1 MNPQNPALS
10 QLTSKQKLLLEAAL
24 LQGEAAINS
33 WQQWIAAVDI
43 EKIETDSYR
52 LLPLVYR
59 NLSEHGVTDLPARL
73 KGVYRRTWLEN
84 QVVVQ
89 QLTTILQEFQ
99 TCNVETLL
107 LKDAALSLCDYPDFG
122 LRTIHNFNL
131 LVRPDRALAATNS
144 LQKIGWKPQGKI
156 PKNIGRFPHSLEFKH
171 QSGQLLNFRW
181 HLFGDGFQ
189 EAAETEFW
197 ERAIVAKVGEFPVR
211 VLNAT
216 DRLFYVCVT
225 NRSTPSDYK
234 FSRLA
239 DAVAILNAS
248 SSEVDWDRLLSQA
261 QKYHFVGA
269 LQTSLLQLH
278 EILNVPIPDATLKKL
293 SDLPLS
299 ELERQED
306 RIAKSKQKT
315 VLDRFWLRYCQYTR
329 TANQFEIVGFIH
341 YLQYLWGVEHLW
353 QVPVQATIRGM
364 RRIF

>member
-1 MNPQNPALS
+1 MNIRNNSTS
-10 QLTSKQKLLLEAAL
+10 QLTQNQKLLLKAAL
-24 LQGEAAINS
+24 LQREEAINS
-33 WQQWIAAVDI
+33 WQQWIASVDI

-59 NLSEHGVTDLPARL
+59 NLSERGVTDLPARL

-84 QVVVQ
+84 QVFVQ
-89 QLTTILQEFQ
+89 QLTEILQELQ
-99 TCNVETLL
+99 NCNLEALL
-107 LKDAALSLCDYPDFG
+107 LKDAALSICDYPDIG

-131 LVRPDRALAATNS
+131 LVRPTRALTAIHS
-144 LQKIGWKPQGKI
+144 LQKIGWKPQSKI
-156 PKNIGRFPHSLEFKH
+156 PKNMGRFPHSLELKH

-181 HLFGDGFQ
+181 HLFGDGFS

-197 ERAIVAKVGEFPVR
+197 EGAIVTKVGEFPVR
-211 VLNAT
+211 VLNAS

-225 NRSTPSDYK
+225 NRSTPLDYK
-234 FSRLA
+234 LSRLA

-248 SSEVDWDRLLSQA
+248 SSEVDWDRLLIQA

-269 LQTSLLQLH
+269 LQNSLLQLP
-278 EILNVPIPDATLKKL
+278 EILNLPIPTAVLQKL
-293 SDLPLS
+293 SSLPIS

-306 RIAKSKQKT
+306 RIARSKQKT
-315 VLDRFWLRYCQYTR
+315 ILDRFRMRYCQYTR
-329 TANQFEIVGFIH
+329 IASQFELLGFIR

-353 QVPVQATIRGM
+353 EVPVQATIRGM